1 MRHICGVRVTL
12 QEQDLG
18 VWECMA
24 GFGDSPP
31 LTQNIDLSHRHV
43 SSNSR
48 SAGGGIDYM
57 VVREHNGVDTV
68 VSNEEPGTTTQDVN
82 RLMEESESKPESRA
96 TNTIQYH
103 PTNRGLKLE
112 PYNPH
117 NPNHRHAKKFVEIGT
132 SAADQFLQNQYLNRI
147 NRGPAPANQ
156 HYRML
161 PLNTAK
167 PRIHGPGR
175 LAQQRPWQ
183 VRLLPPNPF

>member
-1 MRHICGVRVTL
+1 MRHICGVRITL
-12 QEQDLG
+12 QEQDIG

-31 LTQNIDLSHRHV
+31 LTQNIDLSHRNV

-57 VVREHNGVDTV
+57 VVREHDGVDTV
-68 VSNEEPGTTTQDVN
+68 DSDEEPGTTTQDVT
-82 RLMEESESKPESRA
+82 RLMDEPESKPESRA

-103 PTNRGLKLE
+103 HPTSQGLKLE

-132 SAADQFLQNQYLNRI
+132 SAADQLLQSQYLNRI
-147 NRGPAPANQ
+147 NRRPAKQ

-167 PRIHGPGR
+167 PRIHGASH
-175 LAQQRPWQ
+175 LTQQRPLQ
-183 VRLLPPNPF
+183 MRLLPPNPF